1 MAEDKGKTSEDQEGV
16 SVERPKGA
24 FLCHSSKDSDFVIK
38 VAGFLQRNFERV
50 FYYEEHQMP
59 NKPFWETIKDAVSQC
74 EVFIGFFKEQP
85 TAYQLKELRLSNKIR
100 IPKKKRSFIF
110 CLLEREDLPSVLKKP
125 EFGKLS
131 GYPQIKAKNQSLS
144 ETKRVAEEIMKKL
157 HTPFIYDGLPSN
169 PHLFS
174 YEKDIIN
181 HLVRV
186 SRFKKRSK
194 TTKVDSVQSVED
206 KKNAKELLKR
216 RLEGCPTEWPQVQ
229 RLKDKKPNMLSQE
242 YERITQD
249 QGTEL
254 TKEKIKEKVNEW
266 ESKVGRFREEDAR
279 VIVASLTDYHKP
291 AGKGSKVGCCLMDPK
306 MNMCFPEAGPRD
318 FLHFP
323 RKGRRL
329 RVAVLVSGGIAPG
342 TNSVIDGIVQRHLQY
357 AQEFDYWNGL
367 SILGIKNGFIAF
379 DNWGDN
385 KSRVD
390 LKSLHL
396 NISYRASE
404 GGSLLGTSRVDKL
417 LENSDERWDKLNDII
432 GKLYASQ
439 VDILYIIGGDGSM
452 RAAHALWT
460 VAQEYAEVKKLK
472 PHKLS
477 VVAIPKTMDN
487 DILWVWQTFGFLSAV
502 EKAREIIDHLETEVE
517 SNPRLCVAQ
526 LFGSDS
532 GFVVSHA
539 VLASR
544 PTQCDAALIPEVKFS
559 IKKLAHHLK
568 AKMSEREDSEFIRR
582 GLVVM
587 AETAIPVDAMDFV
600 NERKGGPL
608 DIGLTER
615 EKEEIVKLMGQ
626 GDMNQGGEVKRIP
639 GQTSDDLRSAGLK
652 IVSKGLKKLLDN
664 AEDVAETEQE
674 LRVVTNEPRHL
685 LRALPPSSTDIIM
698 GNRLGT
704 LAVDNALAGYTD
716 FMVSQWLT
724 EYVLVPLELVVLGRK
739 RIPETGIFWKSVIAK
754 TGQPANLT

>member
-1 MAEDKGKTSEDQEGV
+1 MAEDRSKNVVDSGDGS

-24 FLCHSSKDSDFVIK
+24 FLCHSSKESDFVIK
-38 VAGFLQRNFERV
+38 VAGYLKRNFESV
-50 FYYEEHQMP
+50 FYYEEGQMP
-59 NKPFWETIKDAVSQC
+59 NRPFWEIINDAISKC
-74 EVFIGFFKEQP
+74 EVFIGFFKGKP
-85 TAYQLKELRLSNKIR
+85 TPYQLKEVKLARRKLKSG
-100 IPKKKRSFIF
+100 KKRSFLI
-110 CLLEREDLPSVLKKP
+110 CLIERDELPGILRKT
-125 EFGKLS
+125 EYGRLG
-131 GYPQIKAKNQSLS
+131 GYPHIKVKNQGPS
-144 ETKRVAEEIMKKL
+144 EAKRLAKEIMMQL
-157 HTPFIYDGLPSN
+157 RTPFIYDGLPSN

-181 HLVRV
+181 HFVKVCRL
-186 SRFKKRSK
+186 KKRTT
-194 TTKVDSVQSVED
+194 TTKGHHVQSAEEIKD
-206 KKNAKELLKR
+206 AEEILNR
-216 RLEGCPTEWPQVQ
+216 RLEGCPTEWPQVR
-229 RLKDKKPNMLSQE
+229 RLTGKTPKKLSDE
-242 YERITQD
+242 YERIAQD
-249 QGTEL
+249 HGTRL
-254 TKEKIKEKVNEW
+254 TKEKIKEQVNEW
-266 ESKVGRFREEDAR
+266 ESKVGRFREEKGAK
-279 VIVASLTDYHKP
+279 VIVASLTNYHKP
-291 AGKGSKVGCCLMDPK
+291 KRKASRDHCCLMDDT
-306 MNMCFPEAGPRD
+306 MEMCFPEAGPRD

-323 RKGRRL
+323 RRGRRL

-342 TNSVIDGIVQRHLQY
+342 TNAVIDGIVQRHLHY
-357 AQEFDYWNGL
+357 AQEFNYWNGL
-367 SILGIKNGFIAF
+367 SILGIKNGFLAF

-385 KSRVD
+385 KSRTD
-390 LKSLHL
+390 LKGSNL
-396 NISYRASE
+396 NISWRASE
-404 GGSLLGTSRVDKL
+404 GGSLLGTSRVKEL
-417 LENSDERWDKLNDII
+417 LEDFEDSDKRWDKLNDII
-432 GKLYASQ
+432 SKLYASQ

-460 VAQEYAEVKKLK
+460 VAQEYAETKKLE

-502 EKAREIIDHLETEVE
+502 EKAREIIDHLATEVG
-517 SNPRLCVAQ
+517 SNPRLCIAQ

-568 AKMSEREDSEFIRR
+568 TKMGEREGSEFIRR

-587 AETAIPVDAMDFV
+587 AETAIPLDALKFV
-600 NERKGGPL
+600 NDKS
-608 DIGLTER
+608 IGLTPD
-615 EKEEIVKLMGQ
+615 EKAKIKEFIGQ
-626 GDMNQGGEVKRIP
+626 GDEVTRIQ
-639 GQTSDDLRSAGLK
+639 GQTSDELRSAGLK
-652 IVSKGLKKLLDN
+652 IVSRGIRKLLDE
-664 AEDVAETEQE
+664 AEDVAETERE

-685 LRALPPSSTDIIM
+685 LRALPPSCTDIIM

-754 TGQPANLT
+754 TGQPAELY